1 MKNTWFC
8 PIFSARTAALC
19 CVLVVAQLA
28 PTAALT
34 QPYDPPQREANS
46 RGLIALLWFTIKS
59 QLVNTLANNTTNA
72 ANNGFNS
79 LFSKLSGNPAQTAP
93 MFQPQSFSGYATT
106 ASSFTAVAPPP
117 PTAELQAQ
125 GVAVAIQ
132 QPTIAIKAVFLSGP
146 EPDAGLHPLRGDV
159 TIKTQEGQPVT
170 MDVYSGDVFAVY
182 FTPSTPGL
190 VRLISDERG
199 KVVVL
204 DTYAVRPGLLNRLPR
219 QGAGG
224 ILVDDEVGTEILR
237 VEFEPCL
244 PDALKGE
251 STIQPFVGKL
261 GACTLFAGGSV
272 SVASRSIRSD
282 AARGLALSVPF
293 GSGISNAGFIG
304 TGRDYRIGQPFI
316 HDVVI
321 NHMARR
327 N

>member
-1 MKNTWFC
+1 MKNTWVCSFLS
-8 PIFSARTAALC
+8 IRTAAMC
-19 CVLVVAQLA
+19 CLLAVTQLT

-34 QPYDPPQREANS
+34 QPYEPPQREANS

-59 QLVNTLANNTTNA
+59 QLVHTLANNTTNA
-72 ANNGFNS
+72 ANSGFNS
-79 LFSKLSGNPAQTAP
+79 LFSKLSGNQVPAAP

-117 PTAELQAQ
+117 PTAEQQAQ

-190 VRLISDERG
+190 VRLTSDERG

-272 SVASRSIRSD
+272 SVASRSVRSD
-282 AARGLALSVPF
+282 AARGLALSIPA
-293 GSGISNAGFIG
+293 GIGITNAGFIS
-304 TGRDYRIGQPFI
+304 TGKDYRAGQSLT

-321 NHMARR
+321 NHLPHR